1 MFRSIIV
8 ATDGTDAAERAVTL
22 AAQLA
27 AKHGATLTAVTV
39 VEPYPYS
46 GVGESSAI
54 AGADHRASVGAQASG
69 RLARARE
76 LADAAGSACATSMR
90 ESAEVYQ
97 GVLAAAEQHAADL
110 IVMGSRGRS
119 AMVSRLLGSQAQQV
133 LANTTLPVLV
143 VQ

>member
-8 ATDGTDAAERAVTL
+8 ATDGTEVSEHAITM

-27 AKHGATLTAVTV
+27 AKHGAALTAVTV

-46 GVGESSAI
+46 AVGESSAI
-54 AGADHRASVGAQASG
+54 AGADHQASVGAQASA

-76 LADAAGSACATSMR
+76 LAEAAGTECRTSMQ
-90 ESAEVYQ
+90 EAGEVHR
-97 GVLAAAEQHAADL
+97 GVLLAAEQHQADL

-119 AMVSRLLGSQAQQV
+119 AMATRLLGSETQRL
-133 LANTTLPVLV
+133 LAASALPVLV
-143 VQ
+143 VH

>member
-1 MFRSIIV
+1 MFRSIVV
-8 ATDGTDAAERAVTL
+8 ATDGTEPSERAVTL

-27 AKHGATLTAVTV
+27 VKHEAALTAVTV

-46 GVGESSAI
+46 AVGESSAI
-54 AGADHRASVGAQASG
+54 AGADHQASVGAQASA

-76 LADAAGSACATSMR
+76 LAEAVGIACRTSMQEAADVWR
-90 ESAEVYQ
+90 
-97 GVLAAAEQHAADL
+97 GVLLAVEQHQADL

-119 AMVSRLLGSQAQQV
+119 AMVSRLLGSQVQRV